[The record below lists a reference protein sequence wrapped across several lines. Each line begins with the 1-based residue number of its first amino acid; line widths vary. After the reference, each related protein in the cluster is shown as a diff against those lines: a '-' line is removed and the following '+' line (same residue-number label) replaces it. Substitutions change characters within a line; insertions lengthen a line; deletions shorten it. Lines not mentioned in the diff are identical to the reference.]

1 VPSVGLYHELRW
13 RRRSGWLY
21 SLICLLVAGGLGVVV
36 SSFMTPLVLL
46 AVGLPLKLA
55 ARIGISP
62 LVAAGGSAVIRDWA
76 HYQLTNFGQVLDA
89 TQKIHS
95 LGGLTFMLPAL
106 ERLSTVAVPAL
117 AVGILVWFWL
127 RALNLR
133 VGGAD
138 LVETLSARPP
148 RPDDQT
154 ELRLANSLETSAIA
168 SGVPAPRLFLIDQ
181 TIVNAAAIGTSPK
194 NSAVLVSRGLI
205 DALSTAE
212 TEAAMGRLVAMIC
225 AGDLAVAQSVNAA
238 FQTFGLFLT
247 LLDLPVRWGAWR
259 TLGGLMLVGITP
271 RPSPRSVARTAAR
284 LDDSLQADT
293 IVDVNKLIAKFPV
306 RLLGVIVT
314 APFLPFIVISALFKT
329 VMFLWSAFF
338 MGPPLWMMWHNRCLW
353 TDTTAARR
361 NLDPDDLASALEK
374 MTDVPEGA
382 ESRAYL
388 FLGARETKRRAV
400 ADRRTVTMA
409 LAPSVYSR
417 RQRLLAM
424 DANSIEADHRRK
436 PGRFGFVVFIV
447 VLLTLLLLLGL
458 ILFALIGYLTL
469 IVMTIALAAGLA
481 LVVALV

>member
-1 VPSVGLYHELRW
+1 MPSVGLYHELRW

-212 TEAAMGRLVAMIC
+212 TEATMGRLVAMIC

-353 TDTTAARR
+353 TDTTARAATSTRTTWPAR
-361 NLDPDDLASALEK
+361 
-374 MTDVPEGA
+374 
-382 ESRAYL
+382 
-388 FLGARETKRRAV
+388 
-400 ADRRTVTMA
+400 
-409 LAPSVYSR
+409 SR
-417 RQRLLAM
+417 R
-424 DANSIEADHRRK
+424 
-436 PGRFGFVVFIV
+436 
-447 VLLTLLLLLGL
+447 
-458 ILFALIGYLTL
+458 
-469 IVMTIALAAGLA
+469 
-481 LVVALV
+481 